1 MVLSKSRFTAGIQ
14 CHKLLWWKVHEPLAV
29 ELQPDKVLLDRF
41 DQGRQ
46 VGELARERFPGGV
59 LITGPHGA
67 IAERVHATHEA
78 IEGGAHTIFEGTF
91 VANNTQVMVDVL
103 TRIKGEG
110 RVRVQDEG
118 RLGEGWRMVEAKMT
132 SSQKDEHLPDATV
145 QLHIVKENGLDV
157 RAVEIMHLNPEFRHP
172 DQGELLISTDV
183 TSPARELLPTIPGRI
198 AAQLAMLGGP
208 LPEVNIGAHCAE
220 PRECPFVERCWP
232 QKADHIKK
240 LYNVGYKRAAEYMSA
255 GVHSVWDIP
264 PKKKLPP
271 AAQRQLRSMKENALI
286 VEPSLKDALKDF
298 DVRMGFLDFETINRA
313 VPVWPGM
320 KPWEQAAAQFSYH
333 ESDGTGGHRH
343 AEYLADGSEDCRPE
357 LAQLMIEATQGAER
371 VATYS
376 AFEKTRIRG
385 LQETVPKL
393 RDELKALEEKLIDL
407 LPVVRDHV
415 YHPDFH
421 GSFSIKAV
429 LNPLVPDLS
438 YDDLIIVDGLTAS
451 VEIAR
456 LLFVAQKIAPEERAR
471 VRKDLLAYC
480 ERDTFAMVRLLARLR
495 ELARG

>member
-14 CHKLLWWKVHEPLAV
+14 RHKLLWWKVHEPLAA

-46 VGELARERFPGGV
+46 VGELARARFRGGV

-67 IAERVHATHEA
+67 IAERIHATHEA
-78 IEGGAHTIFEGTF
+78 IAGGAHTIFEGTF
-91 VANNTQVMVDVL
+91 VAGDTQVTVDAL
-103 TRIKGEG
+103 SKHNG
-110 RVRVQDEG
+110 
-118 RLGEGWRMVEAKMT
+118 GWRLTEAKMT
-132 SSQKDEHLPDATV
+132 SSQKDEHLPDAAV
-145 QLHIVKENGLDV
+145 QLHVLQEAGLDV

-172 DQGELLISTDV
+172 DQGELLMSTDV
-183 TSPARELLPTIPGRI
+183 TSPAHGLLPTIAPEI
-198 AAQLAMLGGP
+198 ARQLAMLGGP
-208 LPEVNIGAHCAE
+208 VPDVKIGAHCAE
-220 PRECPFVERCWP
+220 PRECPFVGRCWP

-240 LYNVGYKRAAEYMSA
+240 LYNVGYKRAVEYMEA

-271 AAQRQLRSMKENALI
+271 AAQRQLRAMKDNTLI
-286 VEPSLKDALKDF
+286 VEPSLGNALKDF

-333 ESDGTGGHRH
+333 ESDGTGGYSH
-343 AEYLADGSEDCRPE
+343 AEYLADGSTDCRPE
-357 LAQLMIEATQGAER
+357 LARLMIDATQSAER

-385 LQETVPKL
+385 LQETVPAL
-393 RDELKALEEKLIDL
+393 RDELKALEDKLIDL

-415 YHPDFH
+415 YHPGFE

-429 LNPLVPDLS
+429 LTPLVPDLS
-438 YDDLIIVDGLTAS
+438 YSDLIIVDGLTAS

-480 ERDTFAMVRLLARLR
+480 ERDTLAMVRLLARLR
-495 ELARG
+495 ELAIS

>member
-1 MVLSKSRFTAGIQ
+1 
-14 CHKLLWWKVHEPLAV
+14 
-29 ELQPDKVLLDRF
+29 
-41 DQGRQ
+41 
-46 VGELARERFPGGV
+46 
-59 LITGPHGA
+59 
-67 IAERVHATHEA
+67 
-78 IEGGAHTIFEGTF
+78 
-91 VANNTQVMVDVL
+91 
-103 TRIKGEG
+103 
-110 RVRVQDEG
+110 
-118 RLGEGWRMVEAKMT
+118 MT
-132 SSQKDEHLPDATV
+132 SSQKDEHIPDAAA
-145 QLHIVKENGLDV
+145 QLHVLNETGIDV
-157 RAVEIMHLNPEFRHP
+157 RTVEIMHLNPEFRHP
-172 DQGELLISTDV
+172 DQGELLVSTDV
-183 TSPARELLPTIPGRI
+183 TSPARALLPTIAPEI
-198 AAQLAMLGGP
+198 ARQLAMLSGP
-208 LPEVNIGAHCAE
+208 VPDVKIGAHCAD

-232 QKADHIKK
+232 QNAEHIKK
-240 LYNVGYKRAAEYMSA
+240 LYNVGYKRAVEYMDA

-286 VEPSLKDALKDF
+286 VEPGLRDTLKNF

-333 ESDGTGGHRH
+333 ESDGTGAYRH
-343 AEYLADGSEDCRPE
+343 SEYLADGSKDCRPE
-357 LAQLMIEATQGAER
+357 LARLMIEATRGAER

-385 LQETVPKL
+385 LQDTVPEL
-393 RDELKALEEKLIDL
+393 RDELKSLEEKLIDL

-415 YHPDFH
+415 YHPDFR